1 MGGECRVADY
11 PDTRAS
17 LIVRLKDRADRE
29 AWREFVEV
37 YRPVVHRLACGK
49 GLQHADAEDLAQQV
63 LAAVAAAVERWEP
76 DESRGRFR
84 TWLHRIAQN
93 LIINALTRRAPD
105 RASGDQGEHDVL
117 AQHEAREGPDSDLLR
132 MEYRREV
139 FNWAARQIEGE
150 FQSDTWNAFWQ
161 TAVEERPVP
170 EVARLLGKKPGAV
183 YAARGRVMRRLKEKI
198 LEWEGAESSHDL
210 TPSSGRGEGSKSP

>member
-1 MGGECRVADY
+1 MEY

-17 LIVRLKDRADRE
+17 LIVRLKDPADQE

-37 YRPVVHRLACGK
+37 YRPVVYRLACRK

-63 LAAVAAAVERWEP
+63 LLAVAAAVHRWQP
-76 DESRGRFR
+76 DEARGRFR

-105 RASGDQGEHDVL
+105 RVAGADAAHDL
-117 AQHEAREGPDSDLLR
+117 LTRQAAREGPDSELLR
-132 MEYRREV
+132 TESRREV
-139 FNWAARQIEGE
+139 FHWAARQIRAE
-150 FQSDTWNAFWQ
+150 FEPETWLAFWH
-161 TAVEERPVP
+161 TAVEGRPAA

-198 LEWEGAESSHDL
+198 LEWEGA
-210 TPSSGRGEGSKSP
+210 G